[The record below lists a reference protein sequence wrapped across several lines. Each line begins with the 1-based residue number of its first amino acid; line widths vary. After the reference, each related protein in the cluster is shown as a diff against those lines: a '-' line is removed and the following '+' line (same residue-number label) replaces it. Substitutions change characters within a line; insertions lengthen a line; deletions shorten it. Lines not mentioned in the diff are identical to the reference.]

1 MTLPTPTVC
10 LLTISLLVA
19 TVENLV
25 ALRTSAAAPRRY
37 AVDEH
42 DSGDAPVPHLPGLS
56 AALACAAGEP
66 S

>member
-1 MTLPTPTVC
+1 MSLPANTVWC
-10 LLTISLLVA
+10 LTISLLVA
-19 TVENLV
+19 TVEHLV

-37 AVDEH
+37 TLDEH

-56 AALACAAGEP
+56 AALASAAGEL